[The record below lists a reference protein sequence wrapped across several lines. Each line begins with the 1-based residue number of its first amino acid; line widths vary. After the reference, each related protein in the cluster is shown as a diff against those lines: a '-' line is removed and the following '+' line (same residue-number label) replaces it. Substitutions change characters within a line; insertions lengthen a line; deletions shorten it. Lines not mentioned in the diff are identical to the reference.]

1 MGIRDWFANRSK
13 RADEDAIKRAEDGM
27 RGGSVE
33 EREAISGDM
42 EGLAADN
49 RAEERGVMWTGN
61 DVDPRSGF

>member
-13 RADEDAIKRAEDGM
+13 HADEDAIKRAEDKM

-49 RAEERGVMWTGN
+49 RAEERGVMWTGK